1 MVAKTDLP
9 NRAAFDVN
17 ITQDLRNQFRTDSK
31 AGLKAAAQ
39 QFEAMFMQMMLKGM
53 RDTVQSGGLL
63 DSEQTKFYTGMFDQ
77 QLAQNL
83 SSKGSLGLAKMIEK
97 QLAAQL
103 GSTPAAGAAGNANSD
118 SGELGALLAAGD
130 SKATALLAAQQ
141 VLNTRASN
149 AAAPLPLEEVLGQLR
164 SHMSNRATKNAL
176 DALPGVAAAQRG
188 TQAVTLE
195 GQKMNL
201 TESSTP
207 PASPREFV
215 NRVWPYAVEASKTT
229 GIPPQFLVAHAALE
243 SNWGKS
249 EPRRS
254 DGSPSHN
261 LFGIKAGKSWQGDAV
276 TASTTEFTQ
285 GQAQRVREPF
295 RAYGSYADSFR
306 DYASLL
312 RNNPRYGNVIGSQ
325 DGTEFARRL
334 QQAGYATD
342 PQYAS
347 KLASI
352 INGPTLRQA
361 LIG

>member
-9 NRAAFDVN
+9 ARAAFDVG
-17 ITQDLRNQFRTDSK
+17 ITQDLRNQFRSNPQ

-39 QFEAMFMQMMLKGM
+39 QFEAMFLQMMLKSM
-53 RDTVQSGGLL
+53 RDTVPQGGML
-63 DSEQTKFYTGMFDQ
+63 DSEQSRFYTSMLDQ

-83 SSKGSLGLAKMIEK
+83 SREGSLGLAKMMER
-97 QLAAQL
+97 QMAGQFAA
-103 GSTPAAGAAGNANSD
+103 AAGSNGAAE
-118 SGELGALLAAGD
+118 SGPGSPVPVNPG
-130 SKATALLAAQQ
+130 SSPT
-141 VLNTRASN
+141 
-149 AAAPLPLEEVLGQLR
+149 AAPLPLETLLGNVRNHMATLR
-164 SHMSNRATKNAL
+164 AESNIAAGAAGMAVQGTRAANHARN
-176 DALPGVAAAQRG
+176 P
-188 TQAVTLE
+188 QAIHPE
-195 GQKMNL
+195 GQKMNA
-201 TESSTP
+201 TSGSAVP
-207 PASPREFV
+207 GSAKEFV
-215 NRVWPYAVEASKTT
+215 SRVWPHAVEASRTT

-243 SNWGKS
+243 SNWGRN
-249 EPRRS
+249 EPRRA

-261 LFGIKAGKSWQGDAV
+261 LFGIKAGKSWQGEAV
-276 TASTTEFTQ
+276 TASTTEFSG

-295 RAYGSYADSFR
+295 RAYASYADSFR

-312 RNNPRYGNVIGSQ
+312 RNNPRYSTVIGSQ
-325 DGTEFARRL
+325 DGTEFAKRL

>member
-9 NRAAFDVN
+9 ARAAFDVG
-17 ITQDLRNQFRTDSK
+17 ITQDLRNQFRTNPQ

-39 QFEAMFMQMMLKGM
+39 QFEAMFLQMMLKSM
-53 RDTVQSGGLL
+53 RDAVPQGGML
-63 DSEQTKFYTGMFDQ
+63 DSEQSRFYTGMLDQ

-83 SSKGSLGLAKMIEK
+83 SKEGSLGLAKMMER
-97 QLAAQL
+97 QMAGQFA
-103 GSTPAAGAAGNANSD
+103 AAGQGADGTQQGAAAT
-118 SGELGALLAAGD
+118 LTHAGAP
-130 SKATALLAAQQ
+130 S
-141 VLNTRASN
+141 
-149 AAAPLPLEEVLGQLR
+149 AAAPMPLETLLGNVRNHMATLR
-164 SHMSNRATKNAL
+164 PERELANANGAGMAIQGNRAANHARN
-176 DALPGVAAAQRG
+176 P
-188 TQAVTLE
+188 QAISPE
-195 GQKMNL
+195 GQKMNA
-201 TESSTP
+201 TTSSTV
-207 PASPREFV
+207 PASAKEFV
-215 NRVWPYAVEASKTT
+215 NRVWPHAVEASRTT

-243 SNWGKS
+243 SNWGRN
-249 EPRRS
+249 EPRRT

-261 LFGIKAGKSWQGDAV
+261 LFGIKAGKSWQGEAV
-276 TASTTEFTQ
+276 TASTTEFSA

-295 RAYGSYADSFR
+295 RAYASYADSFR

-312 RNNPRYGNVIGSQ
+312 RNNPRYSTVIGSQ
-325 DGTEFARRL
+325 DGTEFAKRL